1 MKYCSLDIEATGF
14 DPEFNQIIELGFVIF
29 EIEGNKLEV
38 LEKWEQVFNPGIP
51 VEAKILGL
59 TGITEQEL
67 LAAPEFAS
75 SFDYLQEKLKDVILV
90 GHNIKFD
97 VAFLEKNGIKLQD
110 QHIDTLD
117 LVQVLLPSY
126 PSYNLE
132 NVMHG
137 LGISQKNAHRAL
149 ADAVSVVEL
158 VERLLQ
164 IYNALPLHTKR
175 GVVNLLPII
184 HPLWPELFNQELG
197 AESFFKPFPKPSK
210 LEKTTFKLSPQTLEH
225 VINTDWIEE
234 KVTLAVKNQ
243 TPTVIVVSEKSHV
256 LRLWRQRLAEGIFL
270 PEDTFDANKLEQK
283 LAVGP
288 ADSNEAKFLFKILV
302 WQATNW
308 QTESLQDLN
317 LSFFGNQYKSLVA
330 GGEKKTHKPIVV
342 CDYFTFLSLYK
353 HSDQLTGRNVVIL
366 GLDQFCDAAMSSVSK
381 RLSWAGLI
389 RWIEEKLEDS
399 VYKEKSL
406 QFESLLAQVDLFFGL
421 LQIYFKNL
429 KVPRGFLTWESLA
442 LDSYSF
448 SKLQQASKNLALNL
462 SQLNTELE
470 DSWLSNSIEALE
482 EFFVEDS
489 SYVRWVEQ
497 NETSVILFMQP
508 ESLPDNVYPVQ
519 NTTFIDFIM
528 PKSLSSFLLDRLGA
542 SHYEVITP
550 KEAKL
555 SQISSKCELEMP
567 ENEQFIKELMGIS
580 GPVIIIFPSLSSI
593 KSFYD
598 ENYKIL
604 QEKYKVWAQG
614 YSGGNQKIFNNFAL
628 KPESI
633 LFSTPQFMAK
643 ARGKININSLY
654 WLEFGKSDDLSHYFM
669 ALNTPGVQVP
679 AVFQQM
685 HGVLN
690 RIKLKNISNITFY
703 GWNTD
708 SVLNYEQVKEYLSQ
722 FI

>member
-29 EIEGNKLEV
+29 DVTGNKLEV
-38 LEKWEQVFNPGIP
+38 IEKWDQVFNPGIQ

-67 LAAPEFAS
+67 LDAPEFAS
-75 SFDYLQEKLKDVILV
+75 SFDFLQDKLKDVVLV

-97 VAFLEKNGIKLQD
+97 IAFLEKNGIKLLD

-158 VERLLQ
+158 LERLLQ
-164 IYNALPLHTKR
+164 IYNALPLHTQR

-197 AESFFKPFPKPSK
+197 AKSFIKPFPKPSK
-210 LEKTTFKLSPQTLEH
+210 LEKTSFKLIPQTVEH

-234 KVTLAVKNQ
+234 KVTLAVKN
-243 TPTVIVVSEKSHV
+243 TPTVVVVSEKSHV

-270 PEDTFDANKLEQK
+270 PEDTFDAEKLEQK
-283 LAVGP
+283 LASGP
-288 ADSNEAKFLFKILV
+288 KDSNEAKFLFKILV

-317 LSFFGNQYKSLVA
+317 LSFFGNQYKGIVA
-330 GGEKKTHKPIVV
+330 GGNKISQSKIVV
-342 CDYFTFLSLYK
+342 CDYATFLSLYK
-353 HSDQLTGRNVVIL
+353 NSNQLEGRNVIIL
-366 GLDQFCDAAMSSVSK
+366 GLDQFSEAAMASVSK
-381 RLSWAGLI
+381 RLSWAGLV
-389 RWIEEKLEDS
+389 RWIEEKLEDAAFKNQS
-399 VYKEKSL
+399 S
-406 QFESLLAQVDLFFGL
+406 QFEALLSQVDLFFGL

-429 KVPRGFLTWESLA
+429 KVPRGFLTWESLSS
-442 LDSYSF
+442 DSFSF
-448 SKLQQASKNLALNL
+448 SKLQQASRNLASNL
-462 SQLNTELE
+462 SAMNMELGDAWLN
-470 DSWLSNSIEALE
+470 NCIEALE

-489 SYVRWVEQ
+489 NYVRWVEQ
-497 NETSVILFMQP
+497 NEASVILFMQP
-508 ESLPDNVYPVQ
+508 ESLPENVYPV
-519 NTTFIDFIM
+519 NKTTYVDFNM
-528 PKSLSSFLLDRLGA
+528 PKELSSFLLDRLGA
-542 SHYEVITP
+542 SNYEVLVP
-550 KEAKL
+550 NERKL
-555 SQISSKCELEMP
+555 SEISTVFKVDLP
-567 ENEQFIKELMGIS
+567 PNEEFITELMEID
-580 GPVIIIFPSLSSI
+580 GPTIIIFPSLASI

-598 ENYKIL
+598 ENYKRL

-643 ARGKININSLY
+643 ARGKINIKHLY

-690 RIKLKNISNITFY
+690 RVKLKNLQNIAFY
-703 GWNTD
+703 GWNHD
-708 SVLNYEQVKEYLSQ
+708 SAINQDQVKGYLSE

>member
-29 EIEGNKLEV
+29 DITGNKLEV
-38 LEKWEQVFNPGIP
+38 IEKWEQVFNPGIP

-75 SFDYLQEKLKDVILV
+75 CFDFLQEKLKDAVLV

-97 VAFLEKNGIKLQD
+97 IAFLEKNGIKLLD

-158 VERLLQ
+158 LERLLQ
-164 IYNALPLHTKR
+164 IYNALPLHTQR

-197 AESFFKPFPKPSK
+197 SKPFYKPFPKPSR
-210 LEKTTFKLSPQTLEH
+210 LEKTPFKLIPQTVEH

-234 KVTLAVKNQ
+234 KVTLAVKN

-270 PEDTFDANKLEQK
+270 PEDTFNADKLEQQ
-283 LAVGP
+283 LASGP
-288 ADSNEAKFLFKILV
+288 KDGNEAKFLFKILV

-317 LSFFGNQYKSLVA
+317 LSFFGNQFKSLVA
-330 GGEKKTHKPIVV
+330 GGNKISQSKIVV
-342 CDYFTFLSLYK
+342 CDYATFLSLYK
-353 HSDQLTGRNVVIL
+353 NSNQLEGRNVIIL
-366 GLDQFCDAAMSSVSK
+366 GLDQFSDAAMASVSK
-381 RLSWAGLI
+381 RLSWAGLV
-389 RWIEEKLEDS
+389 RWVEEKLEDPS
-399 VYKEKSL
+399 FKNQSSQYEV
-406 QFESLLAQVDLFFGL
+406 LLSQVDLFFGL

-429 KVPRGFLTWESLA
+429 KVPRGFLTWESLSA
-442 LDSYSF
+442 DSFSF
-448 SKLQQASKNLALNL
+448 SKLQQASRNLASNL
-462 SQLNTELE
+462 SVMNMELGDAWLN
-470 DSWLSNSIEALE
+470 NCIEALE

-489 SYVRWVEQ
+489 SFVRWVEQ
-497 NETSVILFMQP
+497 NEASVILFMQP
-508 ESLPDNVYPVQ
+508 ESLPENVYPVQ
-519 NTTFIDFIM
+519 KTTYVDFIM
-528 PKSLSSFLLDRLGA
+528 PESLSSFLLDRLGA
-542 SHYEVITP
+542 SNYEVITP
-550 KEAKL
+550 NEPKL
-555 SQISSKCELEMP
+555 SEISAEFKADLP
-567 ENEQFIKELMGIS
+567 PNEEFVSELMGIE
-580 GPVIIIFPSLSSI
+580 GPTIIIFPSLASI

-598 ENYKIL
+598 ENYKRL

-643 ARGKININSLY
+643 ARGKINIKHLY

-690 RIKLKNISNITFY
+690 RVKLKNLKNISFY
-703 GWNTD
+703 GWNHD
-708 SVLNYEQVKEYLSQ
+708 SAINKDQVKNYLSE